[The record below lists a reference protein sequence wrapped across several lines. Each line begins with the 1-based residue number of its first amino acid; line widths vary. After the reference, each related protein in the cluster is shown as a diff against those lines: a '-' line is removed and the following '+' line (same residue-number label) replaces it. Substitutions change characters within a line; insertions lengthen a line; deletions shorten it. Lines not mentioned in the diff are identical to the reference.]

1 MGFDPRKL
9 QGWELHGK
17 QSTNAMGIDQV
28 TSSLLPMGVPHVQ
41 QFSHVSVSF
50 HKFPL
55 LRLLSF
61 HHRFESRVACTA
73 LMSGCRRY
81 GDATHKSAESRASV
95 PRSNFCVVVKL

>member
-1 MGFDPRKL
+1 MYGLQPPMGFDPRKL

-50 HKFPL
+50 H
-55 LRLLSF
+55 
-61 HHRFESRVACTA
+61 HRFESRVACTA

>member
-1 MGFDPRKL
+1 MYGLQPPMGFDPRKL

-50 HKFPL
+50 HKFSVAENFQFPPS
-55 LRLLSF
+55 LRITRRL
-61 HHRFESRVACTA
+61 HCTDVR
-73 LMSGCRRY
+73 MQTVR
-81 GDATHKSAESRASV
+81 
-95 PRSNFCVVVKL
+95 